1 MSVAYVYSSFSLLGY
16 GIIVSYQH
24 YCVAAG
30 VKLVKERHYLRSCFG
45 IEVAG
50 GLVREEQRRMS
61 RQRARH
67 GHALLLTAGKL
78 RRLMPASAP
87 KLYSRQRFFHAL
99 LAFGSGQ
106 PLIYQRKLDVVLGGQ
121 FRQEIEVL
129 KNKSYFFVSDFSQ
142 FILRVFSIG

>member
-1 MSVAYVYSSFSLLGY
+1 MSVAYVYSSFSLLGD
-16 GIIVSYQH
+16 GIVVSYQH

-50 GLVREEQRRMS
+50 RFVREEQRRMS

-78 RRLMPASAP
+78 RRLA
-87 KLYSRQRFFHAL
+87 RF
-99 LAFGSGQ
+99 SS
-106 PLIYQRKLDVVLGGQ
+106 PTR
-121 FRQEIEVL
+121 
-129 KNKSYFFVSDFSQ
+129 FSS
-142 FILRVFSIG
+142 SIARLCRSCWDSF